1 MKLRHGVDGK
11 LTLAGEL
18 AVVLAAGLVA
28 ADHAGDLLSVVILQ
42 AGALVVRA
50 LLAGVAVR
58 RKGGSEGGGAAA
70 PQHRGVRPVQPC
82 SQPSAGRTTQPK

>member
-1 MKLRHGVDGK
+1 MHRHGVEGQ

-28 ADHAGDLLSVVILQ
+28 ADYAGDLLSVVVLQ

-58 RKGGSEGGGAAA
+58 GEGGGEGGGAAA
-70 PQHRGVRPVQPC
+70 PQHRGARPVQPC
-82 SQPSAGRTTQPK
+82 TAVSRPHKSAK